1 MIGDA
6 LLWTVAGGALGVA
19 VAFATAT
26 WRKDLDLQPLHFA
39 LTVAFVAAAASV
51 ICTQIEQL
59 CLVVLLTVLAV
70 SDFRLRILPNE
81 LTYGL
86 AITGVVFAIAGPRDP
101 LIACLGA
108 FVGGSA
114 LWALRAIWLRLIGQE
129 ALGLGDAKMLAGIG
143 AFVGPSALPE
153 LVFWAATGGLVL
165 ALVDVKRNGTSNPE
179 IPFGTA
185 MAASCWFYT
194 ITGPVLFIA

>member
-6 LLWTVAGGALGVA
+6 LLWAVAGGALGFA
-19 VAFATAT
+19 LAFATAI
-26 WRKDLDLQPLHFA
+26 WRKDLDLLPLNFA
-39 LTVAFVAAAASV
+39 LTVAFVSAAASI
-51 ICTQIEQL
+51 ICTQTEQL

-86 AITGVVFAIAGPRDP
+86 VITGIAFAIAGPRDP

-108 FVGGSA
+108 LIGGSV
-114 LWALRAIWLRLIGQE
+114 LWALRAFWLRLRGQE

-153 LVFWAATGGLVL
+153 LVFWAAMGGLVL
-165 ALVDVKRNGTSNPE
+165 ALVDAKRNGVSNPE
-179 IPFGTA
+179 IPFGAA
-185 MAASCWFYT
+185 MAASCWFY
-194 ITGPVLFIA
+194 ITAGPVLFTA